1 MTRKRVGLR
10 SLLLACAALL
20 PASVHAQRVQTA
32 HTQAPHAQAAR
43 VPTAADSACTYSRC
57 ALRVDYG
64 FLSTRLVRGATDE
77 RVSRLGWFGSG
88 VDVLLA
94 GPDSAAFHAR
104 QYKSR
109 SQISGALGIMAAS
122 LAFVGTLQGDD
133 GAPLVLTGIALE
145 LVALP
150 YWLGSRRS
158 LDRAVWW
165 YNRELPR
172 P

>member
-1 MTRKRVGLR
+1 MTRNRVVALAP
-10 SLLLACAALL
+10 LLLACAALL
-20 PASVHAQRVQTA
+20 PAAARAQRVQTA
-32 HTQAPHAQAAR
+32 HTQTAQTQTIPAR
-43 VPTAADSACTYSRC
+43 TPGDSSCTYSRC

-64 FLSTRLVRGATDE
+64 GLSTRLVRGATGE
-77 RVSRLGWFGSG
+77 SVSRLGWFGSG

-104 QYKSR
+104 QFRSR

-122 LAFVGTLQGDD
+122 LAFVGTLQGND

-145 LVALP
+145 LAVLP

-165 YNRELPR
+165 YNR
-172 P
+172 